1 MACECD
7 GCTHRFERCRAGS
20 TPARATVATILTYLI
35 EYETSGG
42 DLREAEVDVD
52 YNDMVASAHHDALD
66 ETARRYLIATILA
79 EGGRVIK
86 IRKMDG
92 TRHN

>member
-1 MACECD
+1 M
-7 GCTHRFERCRAGS
+7 
-20 TPARATVATILTYLI
+20 ATILTYLV
-35 EYETSGG
+35 EYETSDG

-52 YNDMVASAHHDALD
+52 YNDMVASKIPDALD
-66 ETARRYLIATILA
+66 ETARRYLIATILG

-86 IRKMDG
+86 IRKVDG

>member
-1 MACECD
+1 M
-7 GCTHRFERCRAGS
+7 
-20 TPARATVATILTYLI
+20 ATILTYFI
-35 EYETSGG
+35 EYETSDG

-52 YNDMVASAHHDALD
+52 YNDMVASTYHDALD
-66 ETARRYLIATILA
+66 ETARRYLISTILS

-92 TRHN
+92 GLV